1 MRASRSSTR
10 RWSVCATTRAMQ
22 LTVHDKATG
31 ERIGDVAVAA
41 RDEVARAVERAAHA
55 FDSWSRVP
63 VVERARLFFRY
74 ADALERRKE
83 ELAVSV
89 SRENGKTLA
98 DARAEVRR
106 GIEAVEF
113 ACGMPSLMMG
123 DALPDVAR
131 GIDSVSVRYP
141 LGVCAG
147 ITPFNFPA
155 MIPLWMFPL
164 AIAAGN
170 TFVLKPSPQTPLTS
184 EMLFAIASACDF
196 PGGLLSVVHGGAETV
211 EALIDHPSVAAV
223 SFVGSSAVARTVQE
237 RAVRAHKRVQ
247 ALGGAKNYLI
257 VMPDAVNAT
266 TCDAVIGAAFGGAG
280 QRCLAGSVLV
290 AVGDAGDAFAPM
302 LVSAARKLKL
312 GHGADSATAM
322 GPVVSADALARIRGY
337 IDRARGTGVE
347 VLLDGGDIPDRG
359 TFVAPVI
366 FDRVDPETELARDE
380 IFGPVLAIVRT
391 ESLGQAIAIA
401 NCSRYGNASSIFTR
415 DGGAARAFA
424 SGIEVGMAGINVG
437 IAAPMAFFPFGGVK
451 DSIFGDLR
459 CHGKDAVA
467 FYTQQRVVI
476 SRWPS

>member
-1 MRASRSSTR
+1 MTR
-10 RWSVCATTRAMQ
+10 LAV
-22 LTVHDKATG
+22 VDKATREPIG
-31 ERIGDVAVAA
+31 EVPIAQAERVERVVAA
-41 RDEVARAVERAAHA
+41 AVKA
-55 FDSWSRVP
+55 FASWRNVP
-63 VVERARLFFRY
+63 VVDRARLLFRY
-74 ADALERRKE
+74 ADALERRRE
-83 ELAVSV
+83 DLSVSV

-131 GIDSVSVRYP
+131 GIDSISVRYP

-155 MIPLWMFPL
+155 MIPLWMFPI

-184 EMLFAIASACDF
+184 ELLAQIAGECAF
-196 PGGLLSVVHGGAETV
+196 PEGVLGVVHGGQETA
-211 EALIDHPSVAAV
+211 EALIDHPGVAAV
-223 SFVGSSAVARTVQE
+223 SFVGSTNAARHVQE

-280 QRCLAGSVLV
+280 QRCLAGSVVV
-290 AVGDAGDAFAPM
+290 AVGDAGDALGEM
-302 LVSAARKLKL
+302 LVTAARKLRL
-312 GHGADSATAM
+312 GRGTDADVEM
-322 GPVVSADALARIRGY
+322 GPVVSDEAVARIRGY
-337 IDRARGTGVE
+337 VDRARAAGVR
-347 VLLDGGDIPDRG
+347 VLLDDGAASAP
-359 TFVAPVI
+359 FVSPVI
-366 FDRVDPETELARDE
+366 FDRVDPAGELARDE
-380 IFGPVLAIVRT
+380 IFGPVLAIVRAG
-391 ESLGQAIAIA
+391 SLDEAIAIA
-401 NCSRYGNASSIFTR
+401 NASRYGNASSIFTR
-415 DGGAARAFA
+415 DGGSARSFA
-424 SGIEVGMAGINVG
+424 SRIEVGMVGINVG
-437 IAAPMAFFPFGGVK
+437 VAAPMAFFPFGGVK

-467 FYTQQRVVI
+467 FYTQQRVVM